1 MRGGS
6 IVAALIAVLA
16 TREARAERVSRVDAT
31 AFAVPWGMA
40 YTRCALGG
48 SLSWAAPLSQD
59 PGDLWRITEVRV
71 GVRDLYGWVN
81 NEAAAFA
88 EVTPIA
94 FFKLR
99 TELGWNA
106 FIKPPVNGGM
116 RLLTPFGRQLL
127 DQRRIARKDAE
138 ALDWSRDEGLDD
150 RRHFTAPE
158 WAQGV
163 RARVMPTLQGKV
175 GPIVAAYTFML
186 DYADF
191 RGPGR
196 SADDVYHDSFNF
208 TLRKVRDV
216 VLVHDAFVG
225 LQWDGARDRVIVGAD
240 FRHQRVLGTGLDS
253 VGLFGVAIV
262 QRDPTL
268 VSHAFS
274 PFALAQVGSY
284 LRDPMHQGDFSWVL
298 VVGAD
303 WRGI

>member
-1 MRGGS
+1 M
-6 IVAALIAVLA
+6 VAALVAVLA
-16 TREARAERVSRVDAT
+16 TRQAYAERVSRVDAT
-31 AFAVPWGMA
+31 AFVVPWGMA

-48 SLSWAAPLSQD
+48 GLSWVAPLSQD
-59 PGDLWRITEVRV
+59 PGDLWNSTAVRI

-81 NEAAAFA
+81 NETAAFV

-94 FFKLR
+94 VFKLR
-99 TELGWNA
+99 AELGWNS
-106 FIKPPVNGGM
+106 FIKPPANGGF
-116 RLLTPFGRQLL
+116 RLLTPVGRQLL
-127 DQRRIARKDAE
+127 DQGRVARKDEE

-175 GPIVAAYTFML
+175 GPVVAAYTFML

-216 VLVHDAFVG
+216 ALVHDAFVG
-225 LQWDGARDRVIVGAD
+225 FQWDGARDRVIVGGN

-262 QRDPTL
+262 QRDPML

-274 PFALAQVGSY
+274 PFALAQIGSY
-284 LRDPMHQGDFSWVL
+284 VRDPMHQGDVSWVL

-303 WRGI
+303 FRGI